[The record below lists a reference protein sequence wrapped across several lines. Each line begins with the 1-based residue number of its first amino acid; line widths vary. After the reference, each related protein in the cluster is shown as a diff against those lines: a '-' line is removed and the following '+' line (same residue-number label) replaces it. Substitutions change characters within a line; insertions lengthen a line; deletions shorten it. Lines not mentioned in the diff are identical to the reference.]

1 MGFLTQSPLE
11 ETAWARATVLGSF
24 THADLAAQL
33 ASDVSTIGPF
43 VRGWEAHGWVERM
56 NDGVAHVRFR
66 VIAGPRPEPSSGGSR
81 EANMWR
87 VMRGLGGFTPLDIA
101 AHADTGTVRVTVD
114 DARAY
119 CQVLCRHDYLRCTR
133 KADPSK
139 GRQASY
145 KLIRN
150 TGPRAPVLKRIRA
163 VIDPNTGEHH
173 IREGKL

>member
-1 MGFLTQSPLE
+1 MGFLKQKPTE
-11 ETAWARATVLGSF
+11 GAAWARACTLGTF
-24 THADLAAQL
+24 THAQL
-33 ASDVSTIGPF
+33 AKEIGVDIGEVGAI
-43 VRGWEAHGWVERM
+43 VRGWEAHGWVERT
-56 NDGVAHVRFR
+56 DSRVAHAGFR
-66 VIAGPRPEPSSGGSR
+66 VIAGPQPVKITEGSR
-81 EANMWR
+81 EAHMWNAIR
-87 VMRGLGGFTPLDIA
+87 QFPSFSATDVAATSDI
-101 AHADTGTVRVTVD
+101 VTVE

-119 CQVLCRHDYLRCTR
+119 IGVLFRHDYLRCTR

-139 GRQASY
+139 GREASY